1 MGLSIDG
8 FGDFASICITKCSN
22 GKIKFLKK
30 YLFPHSLGVFYESFT
45 QLIGFKNYGDEYKM
59 MGLSSFGKAEYYDLI
74 LKKVFDQNKN
84 LSLNLEYFN
93 HIDKNFS
100 YKFEG
105 QPNQNNLYSEKLE
118 DLFNI
123 KDLDI
128 KKITKIHKD
137 IAASAQKVFENKL
150 LKICDEIK
158 KMNISENLVYAGV
171 AH

>member
-1 MGLSIDG
+1 M
-8 FGDFASICITKCSN
+8 
-22 GKIKFLKK
+22 
-30 YLFPHSLGVFYESFT
+30 
-45 QLIGFKNYGDEYKM
+45 
-59 MGLSSFGKAEYYDLI
+59 
-74 LKKVFDQNKN
+74 
-84 LSLNLEYFN
+84 NLEYFN